1 MGNYHMGTFTSKVP
15 IRAIRPVLPA
25 TARTC
30 SQRPGVG
37 CRAGNGN
44 FQTQSSLDPSS
55 GALREI
61 QPIGAEQPL
70 SEVSVFG
77 LTSEALANRVRD
89 AARVA
94 GLGDGFS
101 RHSGRIGMAR
111 GMVAAEAPTAVIQH

>member
-1 MGNYHMGTFTSKVP
+1 M
-15 IRAIRPVLPA
+15 
-25 TARTC
+25 RTC
-30 SQRPGVG
+30 NRHP
-37 CRAGNGN
+37 RAVRHARNGN

-70 SEVSVFG
+70 SEASVFG